1 MNGAGENP
9 GILEIR
15 LIIRNPD
22 DNFHRTER
30 QVLCPGSD
38 HPDTAESKLLFED
51 LLFLFLSCERHPEEN
66 LQPNSFFDEIYH
78 RKELIKGSDQ

>member
-1 MNGAGENP
+1 VNIASNRSVYGNSVDHATDENP
-9 GILEIR
+9 GILETR

-22 DNFHRTER
+22 DNFHHTER

-38 HPDTAESKLLFED
+38 HPDTTESKLLSED

-66 LQPNSFFDEIYH
+66 L
-78 RKELIKGSDQ
+78 